1 MAIERAQHLEPVE
14 LQAPTDPDALSGVG
28 LSKCYRSA
36 RGTVE
41 ALVETDIA
49 VRPGKFVTIVG
60 PSGCGKSTL
69 LMMLAGLLPPTSGE
83 VRYAGKVVTGPQ
95 QNVGVVFQTP
105 ALLPWLTAA
114 QNTMLPGRLGRRV
127 SRAEHREQRDRAMA
141 LLQMVGLAGFEDRY
155 PRELS
160 GGMQQRNAIARAL
173 LLDPPV
179 LLMDEPF
186 GALDALTRER
196 MNEWLADIW
205 QQQQKAVALVTHS
218 IDEAVYLADEIIVM
232 SPRPGRIIDR
242 VHVDLPRPR
251 DPSLMKTAQF
261 AESVAHIRLLLDKS
275 EAETQEHGAPH
286 SDRDRLKGRKSHHE
300 SAI

>member
-1 MAIERAQHLEPVE
+1 MATERTQDLPTAER
-14 LQAPTDPDALSGVG
+14 QASTSQDTLSGVG
-28 LSKCYRSA
+28 LSKCYTSA

-41 ALVETDIA
+41 ALVETDIT
-49 VRPGKFVTIVG
+49 VRPGTFVTIVG

-69 LMMLAGLLPPTSGE
+69 LMMLAGLLAPTSGE
-83 VRYAGKVVTGPQ
+83 VRYAGKVVAGPQ
-95 QNVGVVFQTP
+95 QDVGVVFQTP
-105 ALLPWLTAA
+105 ALLPWLTAV

-127 SRAEHREQRDRAMA
+127 SRAQQRAHRERAME
-141 LLQMVGLAGFEDRY
+141 LLQLVGLAGFEDRY

-251 DPSLMKTAQF
+251 DPSLMKTVQF
-261 AESVAHIRLLLDKS
+261 TDAVAHIRSLLDKS
-275 EAETQEHGAPH
+275 EAETQEPGAPISH
-286 SDRDRLKGRKSHHE
+286 RDRH
-300 SAI
+300 